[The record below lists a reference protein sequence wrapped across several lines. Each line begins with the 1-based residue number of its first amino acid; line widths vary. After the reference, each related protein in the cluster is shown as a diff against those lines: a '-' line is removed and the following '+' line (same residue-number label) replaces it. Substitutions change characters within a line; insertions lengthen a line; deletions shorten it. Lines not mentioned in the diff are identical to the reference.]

1 MFIILKPKSVL
12 YIVVVDEVFLE
23 DSTARNRSMYIIYK
37 ACNDQRL
44 FLQERVCQIE
54 ENHNGV
60 KLLILIY
67 L

>member
-12 YIVVVDEVFLE
+12 YIVVVEELFLE
-23 DSTARNRSMYIIYK
+23 DSTVRNRSLYIIYK
-37 ACNDQRL
+37 ACIDQRL
-44 FLQERVCQIE
+44 FLHKRVCQIE
-54 ENHNGV
+54 ENPNGV